1 MPNLQPIVIRKGRL
15 LNNHSGVASF
25 KDLLIEDGVI
35 SEIMEPN
42 FKVSTEVKIID
53 ASNMLLIPGLVNAH
67 THGHGSF
74 SKGLGDRWTLEHLL
88 HAGTWLNGSRDRED
102 KYLSAVLN
110 AVEMVLKGC
119 TATYDLYF
127 EAPFPTTEGIHAVA
141 KAYQDVG
148 VRSTIAPMIA
158 DRSFYEAIPDLIDT
172 LPINEKKRISS
183 LAINA
188 WIRWAGNRSN
198 ATGILR

>member
-1 MPNLQPIVIRKGRL
+1 MPDVQPIVIRKGRL
-15 LNNHSGVASF
+15 LNSLSGVASF
-25 KDLLIEDGVI
+25 KDLFIQGGVI
-35 SEIMEPN
+35 REIGEPSLN
-42 FKVSTEVKIID
+42 VSSEVKVID

-88 HAGTWLNGSRDRED
+88 HAGTWLNGSRNRED

-127 EAPFPTTEGIHAVA
+127 EAPLPTTEGIQAVA
-141 KAYQDVG
+141 SIRGCGSAIYDC
-148 VRSTIAPMIA
+148 TD
-158 DRSFYEAIPDLIDT
+158 DRG
-172 LPINEKKRISS
+172 PI
-183 LAINA
+183 L
-188 WIRWAGNRSN
+188 
-198 ATGILR
+198 L